1 VRLDELQSPVYLRQ
15 PPNFCSAAKRRDVP
29 IAVVL
34 DLESTCEIL
43 TRLGSAVDV
52 QAECNPAR
60 IEKLRFF
67 LERMKACGLHVSKTA
82 L

>member
-1 VRLDELQSPVYLRQ
+1 LHRSV
-15 PPNFCSAAKRRDVP
+15 AAGIREALT